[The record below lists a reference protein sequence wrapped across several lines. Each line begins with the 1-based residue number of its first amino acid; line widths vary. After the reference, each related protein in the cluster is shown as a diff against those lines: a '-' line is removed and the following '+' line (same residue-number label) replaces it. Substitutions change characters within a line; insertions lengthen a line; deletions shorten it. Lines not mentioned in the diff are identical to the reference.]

1 MYSEVLSP
9 KSFVEGN
16 LRVNLFLF
24 IQKNAKLKEIITEI
38 STEGIK
44 LSLLNDFTDI
54 WISLAEDLR
63 QKITGADSNKTVLD
77 EFLKLLTV
85 YGHNG
90 DTAVILPLHPIK
102 QRWLA
107 RYFENSLNFCLSALN
122 RELNLNEQNSDYFI
136 EWTLNSTSH
145 VQPPMICGQNGE
157 YLFSDKESGWFE
169 YLSNADDTDSGTLSI
184 DNSIITVVIPKIQE
198 YLLAYPHK
206 IDGLQLL
213 IAISG
218 SPDFPTQLIK
228 ELKKGEW
235 RDLRVDVHV
244 LCPNNIREK
253 VIYEFETFSLINRL
267 SSGGLLHPEIHLHLH
282 DLEDETLYN
291 DEGFNLNFDIGIRP
305 QFFREDQNKEVE
317 TKKPSENTSIAFNPL
332 LDNPTSLEISDNE
345 KVTIVPLL
353 TKTTI
358 SLKLG
363 HTECSTG
370 K

>member
-1 MYSEVLSP
+1 
-9 KSFVEGN
+9 
-16 LRVNLFLF
+16 
-24 IQKNAKLKEIITEI
+24 
-38 STEGIK
+38 
-44 LSLLNDFTDI
+44 
-54 WISLAEDLR
+54 
-63 QKITGADSNKTVLD
+63 
-77 EFLKLLTV
+77 
-85 YGHNG
+85 
-90 DTAVILPLHPIK
+90 
-102 QRWLA
+102 
-107 RYFENSLNFCLSALN
+107 
-122 RELNLNEQNSDYFI
+122 
-136 EWTLNSTSH
+136 
-145 VQPPMICGQNGE
+145 MICGQNGE

-291 DEGFNLNFDIGIRP
+291 DEDLI
-305 QFFREDQNKEVE
+305 
-317 TKKPSENTSIAFNPL
+317 
-332 LDNPTSLEISDNE
+332 
-345 KVTIVPLL
+345 
-353 TKTTI
+353 
-358 SLKLG
+358 
-363 HTECSTG
+363 
-370 K
+370 